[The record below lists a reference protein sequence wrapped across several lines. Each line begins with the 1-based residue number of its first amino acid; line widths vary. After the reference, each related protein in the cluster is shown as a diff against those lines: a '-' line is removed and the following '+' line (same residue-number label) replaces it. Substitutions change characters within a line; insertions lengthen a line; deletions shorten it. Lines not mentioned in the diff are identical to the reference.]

1 MGTEADT
8 LEKLEGSVWEKPVY
22 DSYLV
27 GTIHALRR
35 KPIRQFTVEDL
46 RIAIGQ
52 EMGTEFLTPLALD
65 RLEVDPLVRGDFY
78 AGDLLVSV
86 MNLPTDYWVTHP
98 IEAGRMAAVAD
109 GVAAAIPKRRMTDEI
124 KNQIEGLLLRASWR
138 AA

>member
-1 MGTEADT
+1 
-8 LEKLEGSVWEKPVY
+8 
-22 DSYLV
+22 
-27 GTIHALRR
+27 
-35 KPIRQFTVEDL
+35 
-46 RIAIGQ
+46 
-52 EMGTEFLTPLALD
+52 
-65 RLEVDPLVRGDFY
+65 
-78 AGDLLVSV
+78 